1 MSFSGIQAL
10 VTGGSSGIGLALAR
24 LLAEKGAHVSI
35 LARDPDKLAGAVEEI
50 EAARRSEAQAVAS
63 LSADVSNLDQVQQAL
78 APLIQGHRVPDLLIN
93 SAGVAHPGYAEELDL
108 GIFHWM
114 MDVNY
119 FGTVHVTQTLL
130 PAMLAR
136 GSGHIVNISSIAG
149 FLGVFGYTAYSGS
162 KFAVRGYS
170 DVLRA
175 EMKSKGIDVSVVFPP
190 DTLTPQ
196 LEYENRF
203 KPAETA
209 ALDGNV
215 KPVSPESVA
224 SAILKGV
231 TKRRYIIAP
240 GFDGKFLYWLSGV
253 LGTVTYPVMDLMVS
267 RAAAQAR
274 KAQEAKPRTQIEG
287 D

>member
-1 MSFSGIQAL
+1 MSYNGTRAL
-10 VTGGSSGIGLALAR
+10 VTGGSSGIGLAVARQLAD
-24 LLAEKGAHVSI
+24 EGADVSI
-35 LARDPDKLAGAVEEI
+35 LARDPDKLAEATEEI
-50 EAARRSEAQAVAS
+50 KAARRSEAQTVDP
-63 LSADVSNLDQVQQAL
+63 LSADVSDLEQVQQAL
-78 APLIQGHRVPDLLIN
+78 APLIQGGRVPDLLIN

-108 GIFHWM
+108 KIFHWM

-175 EMKSKGIDVSVVFPP
+175 EMKRKGIDVSIVFPP
-190 DTLTPQ
+190 DTFTPQ
-196 LEYENRF
+196 LEYENKF
-203 KPAETA
+203 KPAETV

-215 KPVSPESVA
+215 KPVAPESVA
-224 SAILKGV
+224 RAILKGV
-231 TKRRYIIAP
+231 SKRRYIIAP

-253 LGTVTYPVMDLMVS
+253 LGTATYPVMDFMVS
-267 RAAAQAR
+267 RAAAEAR
-274 KAQEAKPRTQIEG
+274 KAEEAKPRTQTEG

>member
-1 MSFSGIQAL
+1 MSFRGVHAL
-10 VTGGSSGIGLALAR
+10 VTGGSSGIGLAVAR
-24 LLAEKGAHVSI
+24 QLAEEGAHVLI
-35 LARDPDKLAGAVEEI
+35 LARDPDKLA
-50 EAARRSEAQAVAS
+50 EAAEAIKDACQLEGQSVETV
-63 LSADVSNLDQVQQAL
+63 SADVSDLEQVERAL
-78 APLIQGHRVPDLLIN
+78 APIMNADQVPDLLIN
-93 SAGVAHPGYAEELDL
+93 SAGVAHPGYAEDLDL
-108 GIFHWM
+108 EIFHWM

-119 FGTVHVTQTLL
+119 FGTVHITQTLL
-130 PAMLAR
+130 PAMVAR

-175 EMKSKGIDVSVVFPP
+175 EMKRKGIHVSVVFPP

-196 LEYENRF
+196 LTYENKF
-203 KPAETA
+203 KPAETV

-215 KPVSPESVA
+215 KPVTPESVA
-224 SAILKGV
+224 RAILKGV
-231 TKRRYIIAP
+231 AKRRYIIAP

-253 LGTVTYPVMDLMVS
+253 LGTATYPLMDFMVS
-267 RAAAQAR
+267 RAAAEAR
-274 KAQEAKPRTQIEG
+274 KANEAKPLTQTEG